1 MSVQKLHF
9 TGLGPF
15 DDIEF
20 EFDQRVNI
28 LTGPNNSGK
37 TTALLVLAELLV
49 YPFGVPSK
57 LRRSSNPSWEI
68 KYQTEARVETA
79 SGSFPSTALGMMD
92 LYETVGYTCFVPAQR
107 ANSDYRSPGPTSSQ
121 SAQTLARSI
130 ADQAIETLPEILSH
144 ADPDMIRRSV
154 FEETRLIPYELQKRR
169 RLLLS
174 GAVMV
179 NDSSFIQKMIDLDYA
194 AYRRKEVN
202 IRLAIEIIASVA
214 SEITE
219 GFPVTFVEIAED
231 ARGLYPIFDT
241 PDGKL
246 PFDALSQGT
255 QSIIHSVARLVL
267 GYAEYYDFPA
277 NFEDKPGVIIID
289 EIDAHLHP
297 AWQRR
302 FIPALTNRFPKLQIF
317 CSTHSPLMLA
327 GSGPGQVQLL
337 RREGTGGISVTTNP
351 TDVSG
356 WTADEVLRNLLQISD
371 PTDLGT
377 ARDFE
382 RLQELEGKA
391 ALTQTEAQELETL
404 KRKLH
409 DDMLGSP
416 DLAHIANF
424 AEQLRQS
431 LIDPSHSNGG
441 TS

>member
-1 MSVQKLHF
+1 MAVQKLHF

-20 EFDQRVNI
+20 EFDERVNI

-49 YPFGVPSK
+49 YPFAVPSK
-57 LRRSSNPSWEI
+57 LRRSPNSSWEMQ
-68 KYQTEARVETA
+68 YQTEAQVETK

-107 ANSDYRSPGPTSSQ
+107 ENSDYRSPGPTSSQ

-130 ADQAIETLPEILSH
+130 ADQAIETLPEILSN
-144 ADPDMIRRSV
+144 ADPETIRRSV
-154 FEETRLIPYELQKRR
+154 FEESRLIPPELQKRR

-174 GAVMV
+174 GAAIV

-194 AYRRKEVN
+194 AYRRKEAN
-202 IRLAIEIIASVA
+202 IRSAIETIASVA

-219 GFPVTFVEIAED
+219 GFPVTFVEMAD
-231 ARGLYPIFDT
+231 DSRGLYPIFDT

-255 QSIIHSVARLVL
+255 QSIIHSIARLVL

-302 FIPALTNRFPKLQIF
+302 FIPALAHRFPKLQIF

-327 GSGPGQVQLL
+327 GLGPGQVQLL
-337 RREGTGGISVTTNP
+337 RRG
-351 TDVSG
+351 
-356 WTADEVLRNLLQISD
+356 RHR
-371 PTDLGT
+371 
-377 ARDFE
+377 RD
-382 RLQELEGKA
+382 
-391 ALTQTEAQELETL
+391 
-404 KRKLH
+404 KR
-409 DDMLGSP
+409 DD
-416 DLAHIANF
+416 
-424 AEQLRQS
+424 
-431 LIDPSHSNGG
+431 
-441 TS
+441 